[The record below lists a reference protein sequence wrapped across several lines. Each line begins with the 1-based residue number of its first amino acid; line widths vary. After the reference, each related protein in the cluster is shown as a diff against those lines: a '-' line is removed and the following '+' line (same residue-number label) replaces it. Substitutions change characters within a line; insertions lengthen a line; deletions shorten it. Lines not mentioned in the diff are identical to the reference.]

1 VTAASEYLLLED
13 TMAIR
18 IVCINKAAGQHEN
31 LYVAIS
37 HLGWQEYGTAAAG
50 KWTRERLYDWIE
62 YERGEAFVES
72 VGSKVRVMTA
82 VTARGTKYVKTQPNN
97 TENDNLLRLPEC

>member
-1 VTAASEYLLLED
+1 
-13 TMAIR
+13 MAIR
-18 IVCINKAAGQHEN
+18 IVCINKSVGHHESP
-31 LYVAIS
+31 YVAIS
-37 HLGWQEYGTAAAG
+37 HLGWPYGTAATG

-72 VGSKVRVMTA
+72 LGSEARVITA
-82 VTARGTKYVKTQPNN
+82 VSARGTKYVKTQANS